1 VNVTADN
8 STVYDAIRAMIAAGE
23 FRAGEPLRE
32 LRLAQRTGV
41 SRTPVREALRRLA
54 AEGIVELRPNKGA
67 QLVEISKEDT
77 AAIFDV
83 RCLLEPYAAARAATR
98 ATEEHLA
105 ELEVLLDSM
114 DRVVSSGRDRLDELA
129 PLNNQF
135 HSAILAAADARLAA
149 EALAVVMR
157 GPLVQRTFHLYSD
170 EQLIRSQQH
179 HREILAALR
188 AKNAVWAES
197 VMRSHIEA
205 ARSIYG

>member
-1 VNVTADN
+1 MAAD
-8 STVYDAIRAMIAAGE
+8 SGTVYEAIREMIAAGE

-32 LRLAQRTGV
+32 VRLAERAGV

-67 QLVEISKEDT
+67 QLVEISREDA

-83 RCLLEPYAAARAATR
+83 RCLLEPYAAGRAATR
-98 ATEEHLA
+98 ASQDDLAHLEE
-105 ELEVLLDSM
+105 LLDAM
-114 DRVVSSGRDRLDELA
+114 DDVASAGREHLDELA

-135 HSAILAAADARLAA
+135 HNAILKAADARLAA

-170 EQLIRSQQH
+170 EQLARSQEH
-179 HREILAALR
+179 HRELVASLR
-188 AKNAVWAES
+188 ARNSVWAES

-205 ARSIYG
+205 ARSIYV